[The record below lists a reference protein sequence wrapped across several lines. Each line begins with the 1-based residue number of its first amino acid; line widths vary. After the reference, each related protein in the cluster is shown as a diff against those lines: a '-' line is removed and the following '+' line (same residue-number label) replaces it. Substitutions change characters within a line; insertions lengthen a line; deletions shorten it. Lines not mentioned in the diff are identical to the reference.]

1 MAKPS
6 CAQALRAIGNDLES
20 RGLKTFEIRKHH
32 NRYIVRCGY
41 QSPPAVT
48 PLTLEYTEKEIE
60 ELNLLE
66 REKSTTAQPTL
77 DFSALSQTLKTIGSY
92 LDRKKAFLQGI
103 SNNDVTRS
111 EPIFRIEYETAD
123 GSLFVEERSPA
134 ALYDIGVYL
143 YKRRRN
149 PSESTAMHD
158 RWRC

>member
-32 NRYIVRCGY
+32 DRYVVRCGY

-48 PLTLEYTEKEIE
+48 PLVLEYTEKDIE
-60 ELNLLE
+60 EINSSE
-66 REKSTTAQPTL
+66 REKTAAGQRTV
-77 DFSALSQTLKTIGSY
+77 DFSTLSQTLRTIGSY
-92 LDRKKAFLQGI
+92 LDRKKSILQGI

-111 EPIFRIEYETAD
+111 EPIFKIEYETAD

-143 YKRRRN
+143 YKRQRN
-149 PSESTAMHD
+149 NSESGGRHD
-158 RWRC
+158 RWR